1 MDCSS
6 LEPYESCFV
15 RKRSSTSSTIKQQVK
30 NMVISFIEP
39 KESFLPIFK
48 SVFWERITEKL
59 FVFGSCSYI
68 AAFFY
73 LFFFP

>member
-39 KESFLPIFK
+39 KESFLPISQCFGKESQK
-48 SVFWERITEKL
+48 SCL
-59 FVFGSCSYI
+59 FLEV
-68 AAFFY
+68 A
-73 LFFFP
+73 PT